1 MTREEILKELYDT
14 QFVPNYIRKLALP
27 SDQPYL
33 DDLEGDVWV
42 ILCEIPEQRLID
54 IYNQGGR
61 PSINNIRKLA
71 SGIIYRQ
78 EHSETSTY
86 YKRYKRPHLNDD
98 TTPGVSL
105 EWREACGMLD
115 ERWERDAHEG
125 ENDFAENINL

>member
-33 DDLEGDVWV
+33 DDLESDIYLV
-42 ILCEIPEQRLID
+42 LCEMPEERLVE
-54 IYNQGGR
+54 IYNQPPR
-61 PSINNIRKLA
+61 PSINNVRRLV

-78 EHSETSTY
+78 EHSQTSAY
-86 YKRYKRPHLNDD
+86 FKKYKRPHLNDD
-98 TTPGVSL
+98 TTPDVSL
-105 EWREACGMLD
+105 EWKEACGLLD